1 MSVRAFPR
9 QHQYHSLFA
18 MSGIGWCERG
28 IITVSHHPSV
38 CLPSVYMMSLHMIK
52 SPRPSPSIFVC
63 CDWNR
68 RTNWTERTEFRG
80 RTLKGREYMWADWT
94 WCQQWHTSSGNS
106 FQAFP
111 PLFVLQAT
119 IAGCGGLGTKLH
131 MCYIPYSQMLSS
143 NCSGKLLLCVQCS
156 KPDNVP
162 WNSHTTR
169 FIVQNEGNSTTVFIV
184 RHERKPSNEITS
196 RSHPEW
202 RVHLMHCAT
211 TRLGAVRI
219 VVCHY
224 GTTIVTNHD
233 QNWRCR
239 RPGNKTSNSS
249 IGFAAAYVIVR
260 AHCTQ
265 TCWSV
270 RNSVE

>member
-1 MSVRAFPR
+1 MTDPVAIGLAGQTEQKEQTEFREEDLKGENTCEQTERDVSSGK
-9 QHQYHSLFA
+9 HQV
-18 MSGIGWCERG
+18 IN
-28 IITVSHHPSV
+28 PS
-38 CLPSVYMMSLHMIK
+38 
-52 SPRPSPSIFVC
+52 RPSPCFLYC
-63 CDWNR
+63 
-68 RTNWTERTEFRG
+68 
-80 RTLKGREYMWADWT
+80 K
-94 WCQQWHTSSGNS
+94 QQ
-106 FQAFP
+106 
-111 PLFVLQAT
+111 L
-119 IAGCGGLGTKLH
+119 IAGCGGLGTKLYV
-131 MCYIPYSQMLSS
+131 CYIPYSQMLSS

-239 RPGNKTSNSS
+239 RPGNKASNSS
-249 IGFAAAYVIVR
+249 IGFGS
-260 AHCTQ
+260 
-265 TCWSV
+265 SV
-270 RNSVE
+270 CDHAGPLHSNVLKC